1 MRGILFNSYVGSLL
15 IALGLVYVGFLS
27 GDPYIIT
34 ILVFAGLYALAA
46 LALSLLMGLAGQ
58 ISLGQNGF
66 YGLGAYLSAIL
77 ALHYKL
83 PPLFSLLLASS
94 IAALLGFFLALPA
107 IRLKGH
113 YLAVA
118 TLAFGEIVYLFLN
131 EWGPGGP
138 SGFGNIPTLD
148 LSLFS
153 LDYSQSFLVLVWI
166 IWWISFV
173 LIYNLANST
182 YGKTLKA
189 LHSSEVALRT
199 LGVNVVFLKIKVFI
213 ISAFLT
219 ALSGAL
225 YAHYV
230 TFLSPA
236 NFSVFYS
243 ILILI
248 MVMLGGMHNLW
259 GSLLGALFLTSLPEI
274 LRPLKDYDILI
285 YGLILIIALLFFQEG
300 LINPLERGLK
310 LVYNFGS
317 KRDS

>member
-1 MRGILFNSYVGSLL
+1 MFSLL
-15 IALGLVYVGFLS
+15 IALAIIVLGLQS
-27 GDPYIIT
+27 GNFYLIT
-34 ILVFAGLYALAA
+34 VLIFAGLNALSA
-46 LALSLLMGLAGQ
+46 LALALLMGLAGQ

-66 YGLGAYLSAIL
+66 YGLGAYFSAIL
-77 ALHYKL
+77 CLKYNF
-83 PPLFSLLLASS
+83 PPLFSIITATASS
-94 IAALLGFFLALPA
+94 SLLGFLLALPA

-118 TLAFGEIVYLFLN
+118 TLAFGEIIYLLLN

-138 SGFGNIPTLD
+138 SGFGNIPTLGIN
-148 LSLFS
+148 FFG
-153 LDYSQSFLVLVWI
+153 LDYSQSYLILVWG

-173 LIYNLANST
+173 IVNNLANSS

-189 LHSSEVALRT
+189 LHSSEIALRT
-199 LGVNVVFLKIKVFI
+199 LGINVVNLKIKVFI

-243 ILILI
+243 IVILI

-259 GSLLGALFLTSLPEI
+259 GSLLGALFLTFLPEV
-274 LRPLKDYDILI
+274 LRPLKDYDVLV
-285 YGLILIIALLFFQEG
+285 YGLVLLLALMFFQKG
-300 LINPLERGLK
+300 MVYPIERGIK
-310 LVYNFGS
+310 LVLNF
-317 KRDS
+317 RDEKYS